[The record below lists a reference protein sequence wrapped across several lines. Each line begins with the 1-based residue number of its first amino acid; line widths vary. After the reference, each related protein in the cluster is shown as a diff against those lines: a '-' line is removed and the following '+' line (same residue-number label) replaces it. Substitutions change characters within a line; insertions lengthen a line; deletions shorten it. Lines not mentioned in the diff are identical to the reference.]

1 MGGGGWLK
9 DLTLT
14 EVFFPVLFE
23 PVEAV
28 PLQNISSKMNEEK
41 LERGNNLI
49 KDTWTLGLLKVDLG
63 PENSLLPLENA

>member
-1 MGGGGWLK
+1 MAVNDGGGGMVLH
-9 DLTLT
+9 LTLT

-28 PLQNISSKMNEEK
+28 PLQNISSKMNEQK

-49 KDTWTLGLLKVDLG
+49 
-63 PENSLLPLENA
+63 